1 MNLNKFYDLIKDICP
16 TFHYESDSS
25 EYPRQVYTEYASTNE
40 YASNGAYEKV
50 VSINLEHF
58 TKNEFD
64 ETEKI
69 LEYVLTVTENIS
81 FAKET
86 SFNEKDKVITN
97 SYDVEIREE
106 ILPEELFKEIGKYFD
121 RIKENE

>member
-1 MNLNKFYDLIKDICP
+1 MNLKKFYDLIKDICP

-25 EYPRQVYTEYASTNE
+25 DYPRQVYTEYSSMNE
-40 YASNGAYEKV
+40 YASNGVYERV
-50 VSINLEHF
+50 ISISLEHF

-69 LEYVLTVTENIS
+69 LEYVLTITDNIS
-81 FAKET
+81 FSKET
-86 SFNEKDKVITN
+86 SFDENNKVITN

-106 ILPEELFKEIGKYFD
+106 ILPEVLSKEVEKFLK
-121 RIKENE
+121 RINKNG